1 MALLLTL
8 LRFGPRLDDTARD
21 MGHSDQSTSQ
31 YSASGTLGIQNIK
44 LPSEEIADPELQPLR
59 RMDPTMSTSF
69 RQRASLGGIL

>member
-8 LRFGPRLDDTARD
+8 LRFGPRLDDKARD
-21 MGHSDQSTSQ
+21 MGHSDQSSQ